1 MSCRVLKRGM
11 EEFIMD
17 ELIRTARANGFD
29 TVVGEYLPTAKN
41 KMVADLYSRMGMQ
54 PAGGGRFTVQ
64 VKDYAMH
71 QTYIRRQ

>member
-17 ELIRTARANGFD
+17 EMIRAAGDNGFD

-41 KMVADLYSRMGMQ
+41 KMVEDLYSRMGLQ
-54 PAGGGRFTVQ
+54 PVGNGRYTVQ
-64 VKDYAMH
+64 VRDYTMH
-71 QTYIRRQ
+71 RTYIRKQ